1 MTGQSKKSG
10 GRINRPFVGIP
21 SFLRA
26 PICTELDKFSGAIA
40 IMGVPFDEGSPYL
53 AGSRMGPR
61 ALREHSLRFVS
72 GAGGFYNPETRKKYL
87 DVELTQNLIVDI
99 GDADVA
105 PTNVERTF
113 DDVTNMVRIVLDRGA
128 LPVVLGGDHSI
139 TYPIV
144 RGFSEKLHVIHFDA
158 HSDYAPFV
166 HDLRFTNG
174 HAFRHIAPMPHV
186 ESLTQVGIRS
196 LRHSPEMV
204 EDSINDGN
212 RVVTMPE
219 FHEMGPR
226 GVAGVV
232 PKGAAVYV
240 SIDVDVL
247 DLSLV
252 PGCVSAEPNGMS
264 YAELRDTLKA
274 IAEHARVIG
283 FDFVEVNPQLDVGT
297 GVTSYLGAH
306 TVIEFLG
313 HICDQ
318 SYWVAC
324 RDAFLA
330 RRG

>member
-1 MTGQSKKSG
+1 MAGQSKSS

-26 PICTELDKFSGAIA
+26 PICADLDKFSGTIA

-72 GAGGFYNPETRKKYL
+72 GAGGFYNPETRKTYL

-113 DDVTNMVRIVLDRGA
+113 ADVTEMVRAVLACGA
-128 LPVVLGGDHSI
+128 LPVILGGDHSI
-139 TYPIV
+139 TYPVV
-144 RGFSEKLHVIHFDA
+144 RGFSEQLHVIHFDA

-174 HAFRHIAPMPHV
+174 HAFRHIAPMKHV

-196 LRHSPEMV
+196 LRHSPAMI

-226 GVAGVV
+226 GLAGVV
-232 PKGAAVYV
+232 PQGAAVYV

-252 PGCVSAEPNGMS
+252 PGCVSAEPNGMT

-274 IAEHARVIG
+274 IAEHARIIG

-318 SYWVAC
+318 LYWTAR

-330 RRG
+330 RRS